1 MPRRRGTR
9 SPSTWRRPDPAMAAS
24 IRLIHVACRDLG
36 IDQETRR
43 ALQERLTGKASLRDM
58 SQPELELVLGALKD
72 QGFRPRGGRR
82 PAAPRADLRLIHVL
96 WAELG
101 KAGALD
107 KPGRDGLNAFIRRR
121 FGQSW
126 SFVPADVD
134 MLRDWQQIDDVI
146 QAL

>member
-1 MPRRRGTR
+1 
-9 SPSTWRRPDPAMAAS
+9 MAAS

-36 IDQETRR
+36 IDQDTRR

-72 QGFRPRGGRR
+72 QGFRPKGGRR

-101 KAGALD
+101 KAGELD

-134 MLRDWQQIDDVI
+134 MLRDWERIDDVI
-146 QAL
+146 QALKAWADRAGIILDGEGKG